1 MPKGLLQ
8 LNAMCIIEILSD
20 DTNFRSYITMHM
32 TDILSTLFLLLSE
45 EFESIWCTHDLLLW
59 EEDANLDYDPFVA
72 AGWVLN
78 SLSNVPVTG
87 SFSENIIAGV
97 KIIVNLHCFAP
108 DIYMKMRRICSSTA
122 YLAACKRKY
131 LSSLLNRAKSLRNS
145 YYLSEQDEQIL
156 RLCAMEE
163 DQRRGDCFEGGTN

>member
-1 MPKGLLQ
+1 
-8 LNAMCIIEILSD
+8 
-20 DTNFRSYITMHM
+20 MHM

-108 DIYMKMRRICSSTA
+108 DIYMKQ
-122 YLAACKRKY
+122 KY
-131 LSSLLNRAKSLRNS
+131 SSLLNRAKSLRNS

-163 DQRRGDCFEGGTN
+163 DQRCGDCFEGGTN